1 MSEYSGD
8 KRDITGSAHQASS
21 NSENY
26 FRQLTDTIPAIVWI
40 TDPSGYCTYLNQ
52 NWFEFTG
59 QQEHQ
64 ALGYGWLDATHP
76 DDKQMSA
83 DIFLAANAAKKPFRI
98 VYRVKRHD
106 GQYRWCTDTGRPK
119 FNAAGDYEGMIGTV
133 VDIHDERM
141 AAEKLRNISAHLQLA
156 TTASN
161 AGTWQLDVKTQ
172 TLTWSEYHKK
182 MWGYDPGQQNLV
194 YEDWHKVIFP
204 EDREDAFYQ
213 VARAL
218 ETREQYEAVY
228 RIKRAGDGVMRWMKS
243 LGRYDYDANGDPL
256 VLTGITIDI
265 TEERNAIEAIRQ
277 KEQKFRLLAEN
288 LPQII
293 WVSDFFGNHE
303 YRSSRW
309 IEYFG
314 TDELEHGWISSCHPQ
329 DRERAESEWNRGKQE
344 QRPFQFEVRLK
355 DAHGNYRWHR
365 SVAEPITDDQGT
377 VVKWVGAFIDIHD
390 MKTLED
396 QLNTLVARRTSELAR
411 SNEDLQQFA
420 HVASHDLKEPVRKVK
435 TFIDRLLHEF
445 KDDLPEKAVNYLS
458 RIDRASDRMQD
469 MINGVLD
476 FARIDT
482 SRIEQQIIDFE
493 DLLMKI
499 REDLELVTTESKAQ
513 FIYSNLLPL
522 KGTPILIYQL
532 FYNLVS
538 NSLKFI
544 RPEVPPVVKIST
556 QRIQL
561 QPVDGTELRSFIRIT
576 VEDNGIGF
584 PNSHAEDIFKTFTR
598 LHSRDRFEGTG
609 LGLALCRKIVDRHG
623 GTIVAEGVEGKGAKF
638 TIDLPD

>member
-8 KRDITGSAHQASS
+8 KRDITGSAHQASA

-98 VYRVKRHD
+98 VYRLKRHD

-141 AAEKLRNISAHLQLA
+141 AADKLRNISAHLQLA

-213 VARAL
+213 VARAQ

-228 RIKRAGDGVMRWMKS
+228 RIKRAGDGVVRWMKS

-482 SRIEQQIIDFE
+482 SRIEQQTIDFE

-561 QPVDGTELRSFIRIT
+561 EPVDGAELRSFIRIT

>member
-8 KRDITGSAHQASS
+8 KRDITGSAHQASA

-98 VYRVKRHD
+98 VYRLKRHD

-141 AAEKLRNISAHLQLA
+141 AAEKLRNITAHLQLA

-482 SRIEQQIIDFE
+482 SRIEQQTIDFE

>member
-8 KRDITGSAHQASS
+8 KRDITGSAHHASA

-83 DIFLAANAAKKPFRI
+83 DIFLAANAARKPFRI
-98 VYRVKRHD
+98 VYRLKRHD

-141 AAEKLRNISAHLQLA
+141 AADKLRNISAHLQLA

-213 VARAL
+213 VARAQ

-228 RIKRAGDGVMRWMKS
+228 RIKRAGDGVVRWMKS

-482 SRIEQQIIDFE
+482 SRIEQQTIDFE

-561 QPVDGTELRSFIRIT
+561 EPVDGADLQSFIRIT

>member
-1 MSEYSGD
+1 MSDHSRNHDNGQFGQVGNNTE
-8 KRDITGSAHQASS
+8 A
-21 NSENY
+21 N
-26 FRQLTDTIPAIVWI
+26 FRQFTDTIPAIVWV
-40 TDPSGYCTYLNQ
+40 TDPSGYCTYLNKS
-52 NWFEFTG
+52 WFEFTG
-59 QQEHQ
+59 QEEHQ

-76 DDKQMSA
+76 DDKQISA
-83 DIFLAANAAKKPFRI
+83 DVFLAANAERKSFRL
-98 VYRVKRHD
+98 VYRLKRND

-119 FNAAGDYEGMIGTV
+119 FNASGEFEGMIGTV
-133 VDIHDERM
+133 VDIHEERM
-141 AAEKLRNISAHLQLA
+141 AAEKLRNITAHLQLA

-182 MWGYDPGQQNLV
+182 MWGYDPGLQNLM

-204 EDREDAFYQ
+204 EDREEAFYQ
-213 VARAL
+213 VERAL
-218 ETREQYEAVY
+218 HTREQYEAVY
-228 RIKRAGDGVMRWMKS
+228 RIKRAGDGVVRWMKS
-243 LGRYDYDANGDPL
+243 LGRYDYGADGEPL

-288 LPQII
+288 LPQIV
-293 WVSDFFGNHE
+293 WVSDFSGNHE

-309 IEYFG
+309 AEYFG
-314 TDELEHGWISSCHPQ
+314 SEELEHGWISRCHPHDQ
-329 DRERAESEWNRGKQE
+329 DRAESEWNRGKNE
-344 QRPFQFEVRLK
+344 QRSFQFEVRLR
-355 DAHGNYRWHR
+355 DLHDTYRWHR
-365 SVAEPITDDQGT
+365 AVAEPITDDQGK
-377 VVKWVGAFIDIHD
+377 VVKWVGAFIDVHE

-396 QLNTLVARRTSELAR
+396 QLNTLVAKRTSELAR

-435 TFIDRLLHEF
+435 TFIDRLLLEY
-445 KDDLPEKAVNYLS
+445 KDQLPERAVNYLN
-458 RIDRASDRMQD
+458 RIDRASDRMQA

-482 SRIEQQIIDFE
+482 SRIEREQIELD
-493 DLLMKI
+493 DLLIKI
-499 REDLELVTTESKAQ
+499 REDLELLVVESKAQ
-513 FIYSNLLPL
+513 FEYDNLLPV

-544 RPEVPPVVKIST
+544 RSDVSPVV
-556 QRIQL
+556 RITTEPILL
-561 QPVDGTELRSFIRIT
+561 QPADATVLRPFIRVT

-584 PNSHAEDIFKTFTR
+584 PNAHAEDIFKTFMR

-623 GTIVAEGVEGKGAKF
+623 GTIVADGVEGKGAKF

>member
-8 KRDITGSAHQASS
+8 KRDITGSAHRASA

-98 VYRVKRHD
+98 VYRLKRHD

-482 SRIEQQIIDFE
+482 SRIEQQTIDFE

-561 QPVDGTELRSFIRIT
+561 QPVDGTELGSFIRIT

>member
-8 KRDITGSAHQASS
+8 RKNITGSAQQASA

-98 VYRVKRHD
+98 VYRLKHQN
-106 GQYRWCTDTGRPK
+106 GQYRWCADSGRPK
-119 FNAAGDYEGMIGTV
+119 FNTAGDYEGMIGTV

-161 AGTWQLDVKTQ
+161 AGTWQLDVKSQ

-182 MWGYDPGQQNLV
+182 MWGYDPGLQNLV

-228 RIKRAGDGVMRWMKS
+228 RIKRAGDGVVRWMKS
-243 LGRYDYDANGDPL
+243 LGRYDYDAAGEPL

-288 LPQII
+288 LPQIV

-329 DRERAESEWNRGKQE
+329 DRDRAESEWNRGKQA

-365 SVAEPITDDQGT
+365 SVAEPITDDQGA

-445 KDDLPEKAVNYLS
+445 KDDLPERAVNYLS

-482 SRIEQQIIDFE
+482 SRIEQQTIDFE
-493 DLLMKI
+493 DLLIKI
-499 REDLELVTTESKAQ
+499 REDLELVTTESNAQ

-544 RPEVPPVVKIST
+544 RPDVPPVVKIST

-561 QPVDGTELRSFIRIT
+561 PPVEGAEFRPFIRVT

-623 GTIVAEGVEGKGAKF
+623 GTISAEGVEGKGAKF

>member
-8 KRDITGSAHQASS
+8 KRDITGSAHQASA

-40 TDPSGYCTYLNQ
+40 TDPPGYCTYLNQ

-98 VYRVKRHD
+98 VYRLKRHD

-482 SRIEQQIIDFE
+482 SRIEQQTIDFE

-561 QPVDGTELRSFIRIT
+561 EPFDGAELRSFIRIT

-623 GTIVAEGVEGKGAKF
+623 GTISAEGVEGKGAKF